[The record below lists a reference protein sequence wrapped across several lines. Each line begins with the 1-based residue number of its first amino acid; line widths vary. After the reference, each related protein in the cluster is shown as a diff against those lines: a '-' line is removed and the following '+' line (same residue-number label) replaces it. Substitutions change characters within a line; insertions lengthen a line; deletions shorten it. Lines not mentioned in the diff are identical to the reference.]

1 MDNLEDL
8 NRFEKEEF
16 LKHLKITWTYSSNAI
31 EGNSLSYGETQFI
44 IENGLTIK
52 GKPLKDHNEVI
63 GHTRAIAL
71 IYDLVEKDFL
81 TQNDIFLLHKAVQA
95 NIIIDIECPMGA
107 YKVVENGRMISI
119 NNKLEY
125 IPYPHPNDIPYLMDL
140 WFNEFSKIQKLDSFE
155 KCVKVYTNMHI
166 GFTAIHPFFDG
177 NGRLARLI
185 SNIPLLKSGCLPIII
200 DNINRQ
206 EYIQLLSN
214 YNIKAKPLD
223 KNSKTLVEKNEE
235 YQKLKEFFKEQ
246 YKNASKLLEIIKKT
260 KNKKDV

>member
-16 LKHLKITWTYSSNAI
+16 FKHLKITWTYSSNAI

-63 GHTRAIAL
+63 GHIRAIDL
-71 IYDLVEKDFL
+71 IYDLVKKDIL
-81 TQNDIFLLHKAVQA
+81 TPDDIFLLHKAVQA
-95 NIIIDIECPMGA
+95 NIVVDIECPMGA
-107 YKVVENGRMISI
+107 YKVVENGRMICI
-119 NNKLEY
+119 NEKLEY
-125 IPYPHPNDIPYLMDL
+125 IPYPHPNDIPYLMEL
-140 WFNEFSKIQKLDSFE
+140 WFKEFSKIQKLDNFE
-155 KCVKVYTNMHI
+155 QCVEVYTDMHI
-166 GFTAIHPFFDG
+166 SFTAIHPFFDG

-200 DNINRQ
+200 DNTDRQ

-223 KNSKTLVEKNEE
+223 SNSTVLVEKNEE
-235 YQKLKEFFKEQ
+235 YENLKEFFKDQ
-246 YKNASKLLEIIKKT
+246 YENSNRLLETIRRR
-260 KNKKDV
+260 